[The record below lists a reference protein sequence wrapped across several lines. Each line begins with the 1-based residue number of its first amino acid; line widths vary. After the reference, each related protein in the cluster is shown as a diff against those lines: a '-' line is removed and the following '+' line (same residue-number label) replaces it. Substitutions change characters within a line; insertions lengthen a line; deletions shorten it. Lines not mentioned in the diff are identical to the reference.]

1 MCDYVVCEVRLA
13 VILVLSLATQ
23 LISRDYSI
31 GLILVFELK
40 HVDRSNKLLS
50 RSERPHGSADLKFV
64 ASEHDWLV
72 QEILAIFSSY
82 FLMTFMVRNSWLQ
95 IFLLLLFVLM
105 VDCLPL
111 SASLSLLDWNTIL
124 VRALGLRSLLCHLLP

>member
-50 RSERPHGSADLKFV
+50 RSGRPHGSADLKFV